1 MNLCRPFNTHRRT
14 KMFNDFTTNYWIDH
28 VQSTKKT
35 MVDTL
40 VKDEKLSA
48 PLHAFIEAQ
57 TAFSKVAMK
66 SMADFMNAS
75 GETAAKVMK

>member
-1 MNLCRPFNTHRRT
+1 ML
-14 KMFNDFTTNYWIDH
+14 NDWTTNYWIDH
-28 VQSTKKT
+28 IQTTKKT

-66 SMADFMNAS
+66 SFSDFANAS
-75 GETAAKVMK
+75 GETFAKVVK

>member
-1 MNLCRPFNTHRRT
+1 
-14 KMFNDFTTNYWIDH
+14 MFNDFTTNYFIDH

-40 VKDEKLSA
+40 VKYEKLSA

-57 TAFSKVAMK
+57 TVFSKVAIK
-66 SMADFMNAS
+66 SMTEFMNAS

>member
-1 MNLCRPFNTHRRT
+1 
-14 KMFNDFTTNYWIDH
+14 MFNDFTTNYFIDH

-57 TAFSKVAMK
+57 TAFFKGCYEI
-66 SMADFMNAS
+66 N
-75 GETAAKVMK
+75 G

>member
-1 MNLCRPFNTHRRT
+1 ML
-14 KMFNDFTTNYWIDH
+14 NDFTTNYWIDH

-57 TAFSKVAMK
+57 TAFTKTAVK
-66 SMADFMNAS
+66 SMSEFANAS
-75 GETAAKVMK
+75 GETFAKVVK

>member
-1 MNLCRPFNTHRRT
+1 
-14 KMFNDFTTNYWIDH
+14 MFNDFTTNYFIDH

-48 PLHAFIEAQ
+48 PLHSFIEAQ
-57 TAFSKVAMK
+57 TAFSKVAVK
-66 SMADFMNAS
+66 SMTEFMNAT

>member
-1 MNLCRPFNTHRRT
+1 
-14 KMFNDFTTNYWIDH
+14 
-28 VQSTKKT
+28 

-57 TAFSKVAMK
+57 TAFTKTAVK
-66 SMADFMNAS
+66 SMSEFANAS
-75 GETAAKVMK
+75 GETFAKVVK

>member
-1 MNLCRPFNTHRRT
+1 
-14 KMFNDFTTNYWIDH
+14 
-28 VQSTKKT
+28 

-57 TAFSKVAMK
+57 TAFSKVAVK
-66 SMADFMNAS
+66 SMTEFMNATD
-75 GETAAKVMK
+75 ETAAKVIK